1 MEGFSH
7 QPRRWWKKRPPL
19 RVSLRVLMILVLIVA
34 GVFGWV
40 VNRARSQRDA
50 IARIEKAGGSFTFD
64 DAVDDDGLNRTFS
77 RPAWQRWLGR
87 TLGDDFVRKPRN
99 LFMSGRLKGPL
110 AEETWRAMA
119 DLPDLVAIH
128 LMSDDVDEQR
138 LAFLKRFRDLR
149 VLSLDDNERV
159 TNSGIA
165 HLKNLD
171 RLRYLGLRWTSID
184 DAGLIHLKEFTRLQ
198 YLDLTGT
205 RITDA
210 GSPHLRTLSRVEDL
224 NLSGTGVTDS
234 ALMDIGSMTSLKE
247 VVLPKEGVTAEGV
260 ATLKRSAPHLKVQR
274 R

>member
-1 MEGFSH
+1 MESFSPP
-7 QPRRWWKKRPPL
+7 PRRWWKRPPL

-40 VNRARSQRDA
+40 VNRARTQRHA
-50 IARIEKAGGSFTFD
+50 IARIDRAGGSLMFD
-64 DAVDDDGLNRTFS
+64 DAVDDDGFNRTPS
-77 RPAWQRWLGR
+77 TSAWRRWLGR

-99 LFMSGRLKGPL
+99 LFMNGRLKGPL

-119 DLPDLVAIH
+119 DLLDLVAIH
-128 LMSDDVDEQR
+128 LMSDDVDDQR

-149 VLSLDDNERV
+149 VLHLDDNDRV
-159 TNSGIA
+159 TNAGIA

-171 RLRYLGLRWTSID
+171 RLRHLGLRWTSID
-184 DAGLIHLKEFTRLQ
+184 DASLIHLKGLTRLE

-210 GSPHLRTLSRVEDL
+210 GSPHLRILGCVEYL

-247 VVLPKEGVTAEGV
+247 VVLPKEGVTAEGI
-260 ATLKRSAPHLKVQR
+260 ATLKRSAPHLSVQR
-274 R
+274 L